1 MKKITHEE
9 IQKQIVEIMQEG
21 NVRIKGKVPQSVN
34 DLTVRLKKPSW
45 INTRGQRVKN
55 PYWKKAY
62 MFISNSRRPK
72 KTLDLLDFKE
82 HINKTIVKPREERVH
97 HNNNSITITLPSGM
111 SATALIDLIAIIKKS
126 GAKCSL

>member
-1 MKKITHEE
+1 MSKITHSEIHEE
-9 IQKQIVEIMQEG
+9 IVKILQESKAKLKG
-21 NVRIKGKVPQSVN
+21 RIPQSVN

-45 INTRGQRVKN
+45 YNIHGERIKN

-62 MFISNSRRPK
+62 SRIANSRRTK
-72 KTLDLLDFKE
+72 AVEK
-82 HINKTIVKPREERVH
+82 VVAPREERVH
-97 HNNNSITITLPSGM
+97 TNNNSITITLPSSM